1 MKLYNKMIFGA
12 AFVLLGASVTTS
24 CVDDVKFGNSFL
36 EKAPGGDVTKD
47 TIFNNAEYTR
57 DFLWNT
63 YSKLYFGLPY
73 YWDDGVGVKMNTGV
87 FEALSDCWHSHNSW
101 DEVNRQYYSATYLP
115 GNAGKFN
122 YCGENVWQAVR
133 SAYIFLENV
142 DKTPGMD
149 DSEKTR
155 LKAEAKCIIASR
167 YFDMFRHY
175 GGLPIAKQ
183 SFDGTESAY
192 ELPRATVEET
202 VNFMVGLLDEAAP
215 NLPWVLDEADRSNWD
230 GRFTKAGAMGLKCK
244 ILAFAA
250 SPLFNSAT
258 PYSTTGDQTS
268 NEKHQSWY
276 GSYKPEL
283 WTQCLQ
289 ACKAFFDAMTANGYY
304 QLVQSEG
311 NTPGQYRAA
320 FRKAYCSR
328 GTTEMLISTR
338 YNYKLYAGDWQ
349 DWNSK
354 FVTEWNSFGG
364 YTPTEDYMEMFPWK
378 DGRPFDFDTEN
389 KNGSLDTMFVNANKN
404 FALTRDPRLYE
415 TMIVNNVQWNLNDN
429 GNMSGRR
436 SELWVNG
443 REAGSGPSSESG
455 QFATGFANNK
465 FYMNNDDMKGRVIA
479 WPYLRLSEMYLIYAE
494 ALAQTGSSDEAV
506 KQVNVVRARVGL
518 QGLKES
524 QPGKDFSNKD
534 VLLEAILNERACEL
548 GFEDTRFF
556 DLIRYRRADL
566 FKKQL
571 HGLRIFRQKDGNDY
585 NFSFS
590 DKQKG
595 NDGWEASQPVHFRY
609 EKFPL
614 GNIARVWWTNFDT
627 KWYMSAFPPTEIN
640 KGYGLTQNPGW

>member
-1 MKLYNKMIFGA
+1 MRNTPVIF
-12 AFVLLGASVTTS
+12 
-24 CVDDVKFGNSFL
+24 FGIHTVNYISACL
-36 EKAPGGDVTKD
+36 
-47 TIFNNAEYTR
+47 TIGTAV
-57 DFLWNT
+57 
-63 YSKLYFGLPY
+63 SGK
-73 YWDDGVGVKMNTGV
+73 KMNTGV

-115 GNAGKFN
+115 EMQANSIIAVKM
-122 YCGENVWQAVR
+122 CGRQCVLLTSSWKMWIRHLAWT
-133 SAYIFLENV
+133 I
-142 DKTPGMD
+142 
-149 DSEKTR
+149 EKTR

-320 FRKAYCSR
+320 FRKALLQPR
-328 GTTEMLISTR
+328 NHGNADFHR

-354 FVTEWNSFGG
+354 FVTEWNSFWRLCANRGLYG
-364 YTPTEDYMEMFPWK
+364 DVPLEGWTSIRFRYRK
-378 DGRPFDFDTEN
+378 Q
-389 KNGSLDTMFVNANKN
+389 NGSST
-404 FALTRDPRLYE
+404 PC
-415 TMIVNNVQWNLNDN
+415 
-429 GNMSGRR
+429 S
-436 SELWVNG
+436 
-443 REAGSGPSSESG
+443 
-455 QFATGFANNK
+455 
-465 FYMNNDDMKGRVIA
+465 
-479 WPYLRLSEMYLIYAE
+479 
-494 ALAQTGSSDEAV
+494 
-506 KQVNVVRARVGL
+506 
-518 QGLKES
+518 
-524 QPGKDFSNKD
+524 
-534 VLLEAILNERACEL
+534 
-548 GFEDTRFF
+548 
-556 DLIRYRRADL
+556 
-566 FKKQL
+566 
-571 HGLRIFRQKDGNDY
+571 
-585 NFSFS
+585 
-590 DKQKG
+590 
-595 NDGWEASQPVHFRY
+595 
-609 EKFPL
+609 
-614 GNIARVWWTNFDT
+614 
-627 KWYMSAFPPTEIN
+627 
-640 KGYGLTQNPGW
+640 